1 MIVLSFWILL
11 VVTIFL
17 FLPFT
22 AKILMRPPRHFG
34 RRPLEGGPKMFQRS
48 TGPKSA
54 RVPQQ
59 VDTLWLT
66 LRNPEKDTKKCETGI
81 VR

>member
-1 MIVLSFWILL
+1 MILVSFWILL

-34 RRPLEGGPKMFQRS
+34 RRPLEGGPKMVQHGSEVS
-48 TGPKSA
+48 TGTPTGGCFIAYTQKA
-54 RVPQQ
+54 RKRYQKV
-59 VDTLWLT
+59 
-66 LRNPEKDTKKCETGI
+66 
-81 VR
+81 